1 MKQLLPNISYR
12 YVFSA
17 IHQWLQSIY
26 NTTKSI
32 RTSTTTTTTTRT
44 PSSTSAA
51 VPELQRSSSAI
62 SATTSSTTY
71 GVSVPTARTKFKAK
85 FSNNTV
91 SKWPSG
97 YPEPAIWCDFKY
109 KSNIAATVRIQCPT
123 FFVPATSP
131 SLPTTAATTAPV
143 CKFRF
148 PV

>member
-32 RTSTTTTTTTRT
+32 RTSTTTTTTRT

-123 FFVPATSP
+123 IFVPATSP

>member
-17 IHQWLQSIY
+17 IHQRLQSIY

-32 RTSTTTTTTTRT
+32 RTSTTTTTTRT

-123 FFVPATSP
+123 IFVPATSP